1 MRVLLADQEMLFR
14 DGIAAMIE
22 GSDQNMHFVA
32 VADYEEAME
41 TLRNDEP
48 YDAII
53 MDSRLNG
60 MNVCDVISNIGVVAS
75 AANLAIISSSFTRD
89 QVLEL
94 TRRGGI
100 SLIPKTLSAA
110 QFIEVIKFISNG
122 GLYQPFEIIKLVT
135 EEFSD
140 LPAPQLKKMPLT
152 PRECDVLSQLGEGH
166 SNKQIASN
174 LNIQDVTVRLHLRGI
189 FRKLNAKN
197 RVHAVL
203 RAIELGL
210 LPHLA
215 SASTRSD
222 GPTLEFI
229 PGAEVDHQR
238 DLFDAIS

>member
-1 MRVLLADQEMLFR
+1 MRVLLADQQMLFR

-22 GSDQNMHFVA
+22 GSEQNMHFVA

-75 AANLAIISSSFTRD
+75 TANLAIISSSFTRD

-110 QFIEVIKFISNG
+110 QFIEVIKFI
-122 GLYQPFEIIKLVT
+122 
-135 EEFSD
+135 
-140 LPAPQLKKMPLT
+140 
-152 PRECDVLSQLGEGH
+152 
-166 SNKQIASN
+166 
-174 LNIQDVTVRLHLRGI
+174 
-189 FRKLNAKN
+189 
-197 RVHAVL
+197 
-203 RAIELGL
+203 
-210 LPHLA
+210 
-215 SASTRSD
+215 
-222 GPTLEFI
+222 
-229 PGAEVDHQR
+229 
-238 DLFDAIS
+238 